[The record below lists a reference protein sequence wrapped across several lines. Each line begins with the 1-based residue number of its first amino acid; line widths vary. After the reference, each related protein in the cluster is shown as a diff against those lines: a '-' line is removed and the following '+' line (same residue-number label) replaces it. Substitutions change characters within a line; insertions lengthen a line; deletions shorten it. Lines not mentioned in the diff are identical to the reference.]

1 MYTLYVCQCLL
12 IVYPLLCRAMH
23 QLDNMAAI
31 TDSELPVNNEL
42 YSQLAIHTNTLPYS
56 TEGEAPTGDYSVISE
71 KEQLAGY
78 SAIGDTAK
86 TVKEVTPTADNNV
99 TTETQD
105 ASIEGLVYSA
115 VVRQDGKKTTVKTL
129 VQIDGSQ
136 QQQQPDTSNEGLVY
150 SAVVV
155 KDGMKTTVKTTFF
168 KD

>member
-1 MYTLYVCQCLL
+1 
-12 IVYPLLCRAMH
+12 MH
-23 QLDNMAAI
+23 PLDNMADNAY
-31 TDSELPVNNEL
+31 SELPVTGDNDQL
-42 YSQLAIHTNTLPYS
+42 YSQLATHSNTLPYS
-56 TEGEAPTGDYSVISE
+56 TVGDTPGYSVISE

-86 TVKEVTPTADNNV
+86 TAKEEETPTADNSV

-105 ASIEGLVYSA
+105 TSNEGLVYSA

-129 VQIDGSQ
+129 IEIDGSQ